1 MYMELS
7 DIAFGSGRF
16 ARSIGLLD
24 FVGCRE
30 KKERKS
36 DVLRKDK
43 DFKMSGRKIVTWD
56 GRMVQTKDPI
66 LSSQH
71 PLIFLMELR
80 AVIAFPLL
88 ICALTSTHAY
98 ATNLKI

>member
-30 KKERKS
+30 KKRRKS

-43 DFKMSGRKIVTWD
+43 DFKMAGRKIVTWD
-56 GRMVQTKDPI
+56 GHASMDQRSYPLVTA
-66 LSSQH
+66 
-71 PLIFLMELR
+71 PLIFIMELP